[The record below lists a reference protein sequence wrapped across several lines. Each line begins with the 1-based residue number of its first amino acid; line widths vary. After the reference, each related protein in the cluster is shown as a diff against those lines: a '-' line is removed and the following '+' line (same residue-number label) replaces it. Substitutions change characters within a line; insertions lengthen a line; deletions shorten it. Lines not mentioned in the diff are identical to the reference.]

1 MKKFNYIHAI
11 CLTIVLS
18 MVACTKL
25 DETVYSKITIDQFF
39 VNEQAV
45 LQNAARAYTKLQH
58 YPEEF
63 SLWTLDEL
71 SSDEMAAPKKYDGS
85 VWDGGRW
92 NDIQQHMVQSSNKI
106 NLWAWNS
113 VFQGIAGC
121 NEVLYETEQ
130 SSITFPEKDR
140 IIAEIKILRAYEYYW
155 AMDNWGNIPFVTDFT
170 SKELPPQKDRK
181 FVFDFVE
188 KEILANVDILQKVPT
203 QAYYGRVTQGMA
215 YTLLAKLYLNSQ
227 EWIGVD
233 NFQKSVDACDKV
245 IALNSYQIES
255 NYFTNFKIKNEPSKE
270 NIFVIPYDPTLTPQ
284 LFYFFALTLNS
295 SSAATY
301 GMTGNSFW
309 DEFVTEPPFIHKF
322 ADNDLRKKSFIR
334 GQQKDLA
341 GKNIANFIYTDT
353 IINYSSRKKW
363 EGARIGKYEYELSK
377 LDYDK
382 YDMDNDFVLFR
393 YADVLYTKLEALYR
407 MGRGAEMLGNAD
419 LQKIRTRA
427 GLAPL
432 EASDLTDTGLLDE
445 LGREFVFEGHR
456 RQDMIRFGVW
466 GKAGWNKPERGP
478 NAKLFPIPQEVLNAN
493 PSLQQNPPMQN

>member
-1 MKKFNYIHAI
+1 MKKFNYIQAI

-18 MVACTKL
+18 MVSCTKL
-25 DETVYSKITIDQFF
+25 DEKVYSTIPIDKFF
-39 VNEQAV
+39 VDEQSV

-63 SLWTLDEL
+63 SLWTLNEM
-71 SSDEMAAPKKYDGS
+71 SSDEMVAPTKYDGS

-92 NDIQQHMVQSSNKI
+92 DQIQKHNVSPSNKI

-113 VFQGIAGC
+113 VFQGIAAC

-130 SSITFPEKDR
+130 TPITFPEKNR
-140 IIAEIKILRAYEYYW
+140 VIAEIKVLRAFMYYW
-155 AMDNWGNIPFVTDFT
+155 GMDNWGNIPFSDDFT
-170 SKELPPQKDRK
+170 NKELSPQKDRK
-181 FVFDFVE
+181 FVFDFIE
-188 KEILANVDILQKVPT
+188 KEILANVDLLQSVPT
-203 QAYYGRVTQGMA
+203 AAFYGRVTQGMA

-245 IALNSYQIES
+245 IAINSYQIAS
-255 NYFTNFKIKNEPSKE
+255 DYFSNFKIKNESSKE
-270 NIFVIPYDPTLTPQ
+270 NIFVIPYDPTLTPE

-309 DEFVTEPPFIHKF
+309 DEFVVEPPYLHKF
-322 ADNDLRKKSFIR
+322 AENDLRKKSFIR
-334 GQQKDLA
+334 GQQKDLT
-341 GKNIANFIYTDT
+341 GKNITNFIYTDT
-353 IINYSSRKKW
+353 IINYDSRKKW
-363 EGARIGKYEYELSK
+363 EGARIGKYEYALK
-377 LDYDK
+377 VLDYDK

-393 YADVLYTKLEALYR
+393 YADVLYTKFEALYR
-407 MGRGAEMLGNAD
+407 LGRGAEMLGNAD

-432 EASDLTDTGLLDE
+432 EASDLNDTELLNE
-445 LGREFVFEGHR
+445 LGREFNFEGHR

-466 GKAGWNKPERGP
+466 GNAGWNKPVSGP
-478 NAKLFPIPQEVLNAN
+478 SAKLFPIPQDVLNTN
-493 PSLQQNPPMQN
+493 PNLVQNPPMQ